1 MDLKQPPSE
10 TNGRQKRNFVSLL
23 QAKDC
28 PTLKHMMKLMIERT
42 LENTEDKTDNQLEKE
57 EEEEEEDDDDII
69 RTVQV
74 STIQE
79 IHTSD

>member
-42 LENTEDKTDNQLEKE
+42 LENTEDKKDNQLEKE

>member
-42 LENTEDKTDNQLEKE
+42 LENTEDKADNQLEKE
-57 EEEEEEDDDDII
+57 EGEEDEDDDDII

>member
-1 MDLKQPPSE
+1 MDLKQPPTE

-42 LENTEDKTDNQLEKE
+42 LENTEDKADNQLEKE
-57 EEEEEEDDDDII
+57 EEEEDDEDDDII

-74 STIQE
+74 STIQM
-79 IHTSD
+79 IHISD

>member
-1 MDLKQPPSE
+1 LDLKQPPSE
-10 TNGRQKRNFVSLL
+10 TNGRQRRNFVSLL

-42 LENTEDKTDNQLEKE
+42 LENTEDKADNQLEKE
-57 EEEEEEDDDDII
+57 EGEEDEDDDDII